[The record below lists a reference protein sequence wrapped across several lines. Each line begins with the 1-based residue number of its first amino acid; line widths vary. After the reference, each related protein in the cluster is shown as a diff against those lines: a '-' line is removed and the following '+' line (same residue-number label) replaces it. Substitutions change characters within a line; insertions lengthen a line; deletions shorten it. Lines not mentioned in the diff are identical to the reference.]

1 MSWGEGWRGEGGA
14 VQIFNYNEN
23 LPTLVCCD
31 SWSGLFHSLF
41 IFLPLPLSS
50 SLFLSPTLF
59 FQERLCLRNAELS
72 DALAAT
78 RHSRT
83 LLERELISLKRSHLE
98 ARSRQAQLE
107 ASLREVEREREELAE
122 RVASSEG
129 EGRRRLREMQRQVG
143 GRTVA

>member
-1 MSWGEGWRGEGGA
+1 MITG
-14 VQIFNYNEN
+14 VVNF
-23 LPTLVCCD
+23 TL
-31 SWSGLFHSLF
+31 SLF
-41 IFLPLPLSS
+41 SS
-50 SLFLSPTLF
+50 FLFLSSPTLSL
-59 FQERLCLRNAELS
+59 QERLCLRNAELS

-83 LLERELISLKRSHLE
+83 LLEREMISLKRSHLE
-98 ARSRQAQLE
+98 ARSRQAHLE

-143 GRTVA
+143 GRTVACKQIFC

>member
-1 MSWGEGWRGEGGA
+1 MQYRSSTTMKTYQLLSA
-14 VQIFNYNEN
+14 VIVGVVYF
-23 LPTLVCCD
+23 TL
-31 SWSGLFHSLF
+31 SLF
-41 IFLPLPLSS
+41 SSSLFLPLPLFS
-50 SLFLSPTLF
+50 
-59 FQERLCLRNAELS
+59 QERLCLRNAELS

>member
-1 MSWGEGWRGEGGA
+1 MQYRSSTTMKTYQLLSA
-14 VQIFNYNEN
+14 VIVGVVYF
-23 LPTLVCCD
+23 TL
-31 SWSGLFHSLF
+31 SLF
-41 IFLPLPLSS
+41 SSSLFLPLPLFS
-50 SLFLSPTLF
+50 
-59 FQERLCLRNAELS
+59 QERLCLRNAELS

-98 ARSRQAQLE
+98 ARSRHAQLE